1 MKTAVECYAGHRYPE
16 RPLAF
21 TWRGERL
28 TVEQVEGQWRT
39 PAGLSFLVRAADSG
53 GRFVLTY
60 AEPLAEAGGGD
71 WDVRR
76 A

>member
-1 MKTAVECYAGHRYPE
+1 MKITVECYAGHRYPE

-21 TWRGERL
+21 MWQGERL
-28 TVEQVEGQWRT
+28 AVTQVERQWRT
-39 PAGLSFLVRAADSG
+39 PTGLSFLVRAAGDG

-60 AEPLAEAGGGD
+60 TEPPAEAGGD
-71 WDVRR
+71 SWDVRR

>member
-1 MKTAVECYAGHRYPE
+1 MKIAVECYAGYRYPE

-21 TWRGERL
+21 TWQGERL
-28 TVEQVEGQWRT
+28 AVEQVERQWRT
-39 PAGLSFLVRAADSG
+39 PAGLSFLVRAAGAG

-60 AEPLAEAGGGD
+60 AEPLDAADSGG